1 MKLLSHLYYSFHFFT
16 NKKSISTFISL
27 SLFSFNQSVFCQTL
41 IPLAESAFES
51 QLPFNTEYIKKENI
65 KSITF
70 EILDKKDL
78 EVAEDKGL
86 LNYYEFYPTG
96 KLKRYFYTTIS
107 KIIQKEFYSEPIYKR
122 GRKISNGHS
131 YTKNHYI
138 LDTISTFYFYENS
151 SNQLSIKRY
160 NEGSYYETFY
170 YTYFKDGNQQ
180 SEKRCKETN
189 LAESKNDFKLGVQY
203 ILSEESYS
211 YTPISTNQLKKKC
224 INNEGRPY
232 KDIIINTNNSK
243 QLVSTNEQYIATWIK
258 QESSFTYNSKGQLTS
273 AFYKSNTG
281 SELTEKRTYEY
292 DANDC
297 LLTERKY
304 KNDVLLQETSYV
316 TDSNKR
322 LNSYIIRDSAN
333 KSLRIVKLFYN

>member
-1 MKLLSHLYYSFHFFT
+1 MIFIGLYFFLT
-16 NKKSISTFISL
+16 NQFI
-27 SLFSFNQSVFCQTL
+27 FCQTL
-41 IPLAESAFES
+41 IPLAESAFEA
-51 QLPFNTEYIKKENI
+51 QLPFNIEFIKKENI

-78 EVAEDKGL
+78 QVAEDKGL
-86 LNYYEFYPTG
+86 LNYYEFYPSG
-96 KLKRYFYTTIS
+96 QLKRYYYTTIS
-107 KIIQKEFYSEPIYKR
+107 KVIQKEYYSEPVYKR
-122 GRKISNGHS
+122 GRKIRNGSS

-138 LDTISTFYFYENS
+138 LDTISTLYFYNNN

-170 YTYFKDGNQQ
+170 YTYFNDGKLQ

-189 LAESKNDFKLGVQY
+189 VAESKNDFKLGVQY

-211 YTPISTNQLKKKC
+211 YTPTSNLQIKKTC
-224 INNEGRPY
+224 INNEGRAY
-232 KDIIINTNNSK
+232 KDIIINTNNLK

-258 QESSFTYNSKGQLTS
+258 QESNFTYNSKGQLT
-273 AFYKSNTG
+273 AALYKSNTG
-281 SELTEKRTYEY
+281 NELTEKRTYEY

-297 LLTERKY
+297 LLTEKKY
-304 KNDVLLQETSYV
+304 KNDVLLQEISYV